1 MKTIY
6 KVYGHNRQ
14 FGWEKLETTPDKDK
28 AFKTANGLTGK
39 EYFSCMIIRN
49 SENGDEIVYRNDF
62 SKECKVEFVDK
73 VETKVEVKAM
83 TFKPSRMKEKQELR
97 KLTEKYIDR

>member
-14 FGWEKLETTPDKDK
+14 FGWEKLETTPDRDK

-73 VETKVEVKAM
+73 VDTKVEVKAM